1 MLVCKFRLSALEPG
15 TPAARPRGRRGW
27 RHRAGNA
34 RRCAARGGA
43 ADHPR
48 ASARASRL
56 PQAPLDLADLRSR
69 LAGARRGRADEND
82 KAFLGTFQALAAE
95 RLASRSG
102 RRAQSPGGSTI
113 GKIAA
118 STRRNALTPC
128 ITRCELRRR
137 SNFRI
142 PSATVRNASVMRPTT
157 NAQPHPCLSY
167 IPCRISR
174 RIARPSRRTA
184 RRSIR
189 PSRRI

>member
-1 MLVCKFRLSALEPG
+1 MAH
-15 TPAARPRGRRGW
+15 
-27 RHRAGNA
+27 HRSGNA
-34 RRCAARGGA
+34 RRWQSCARARQTI
-43 ADHPR
+43 R
-48 ASARASRL
+48 ALQARASRL
-56 PQAPLDLADLRSR
+56 PNGLATRPI
-69 LAGARRGRADEND
+69 LAAADKVAAAGRADEND

-102 RRAQSPGGSTI
+102 RRAQSPGGLTI

-142 PSATVRNASVMRPTT
+142 PSATVRNAPVMRPTT
-157 NAQPHPCLSY
+157 NARPHPCLSY